1 MAVFT
6 LTKENFEEEV
16 LLTNRPVLIDFWA
29 PWCRPCRM
37 MEPII
42 ETLAEEQGELLVAK
56 LNVDEQKE
64 LAVGFGVMSI
74 PTLVLIREGEICRV
88 AVGLC
93 SREEV
98 LALLEPTEFAGSAPE
113 AEEEQEIETEAE
125 SA

>member
-42 ETLAEEQGELLVAK
+42 EALAEEQGELLVAK
-56 LNVDEQKE
+56 LNVDEQME

-74 PTLVLIREGEICRV
+74 PTLVLIREGEICQI
-88 AVGLC
+88 AVGLR

-98 LALLEPTEFAGSAPE
+98 LALLEPTEFARSAPE
-113 AEEEQEIETEAE
+113 AGEEIEAEAE